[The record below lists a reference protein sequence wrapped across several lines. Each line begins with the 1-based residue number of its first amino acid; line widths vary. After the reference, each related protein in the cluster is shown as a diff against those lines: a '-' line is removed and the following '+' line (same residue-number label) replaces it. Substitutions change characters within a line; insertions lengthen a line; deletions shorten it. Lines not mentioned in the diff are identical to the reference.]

1 MFAALR
7 LYAFYRRCGSTPL
20 RAALRALRAVR
31 S

>member
-1 MFAALR
+1 MTWLR
-7 LYAFYRRCGSTPL
+7 LYTFYRRCGSTPL